1 MKVSLDTLSLNHL
14 GIGCPK
20 SAEPQ
25 RRMGGPSLILTTTV
39 EVAISRRTTRRCTTT
54 TITSNRGGT
63 LRKFGNI
70 LNNNIISNNNRI
82 ITLSATHNKVG
93 WPQECHDHTVPT
105 FWSTRPRV
113 FRGQKGCRQTT
124 LHPISHS
131 DPSLASARRSVLMT
145 SGPRRCM
152 RRRCEKVPAGNMT
165 SGRCG
170 RSLAGLVTP
179 SADQAQQHLPSQS
192 LLVSSSRCMSP
203 HQGAR
208 RRTHTG
214 HREATQGKCP
224 HLLSIR
230 TRARA
235 EIRIERLHITSSR
248 TTRRTRRTRRLQH

>member
-1 MKVSLDTLSLNHL
+1 
-14 GIGCPK
+14 
-20 SAEPQ
+20 
-25 RRMGGPSLILTTTV
+25 MGGPSLILTTTV
-39 EVAISRRTTRRCTTT
+39 EVAISRRTMRRCTTT
-54 TITSNRGGT
+54 AITSNRGGT

-70 LNNNIISNNNRI
+70 LNNNNIISNNNRI

-93 WPQECHDHTVPT
+93 WPQECHDHTAPT

-235 EIRIERLHITSSR
+235 EIRIERLHISSR
-248 TTRRTRRTRRLQH
+248 TTRRTRRTRRWQH